1 MIFEMTTMFL
11 LNCTVIEDKGRVLS
25 ERVLM
30 ALLLCDLPCFFSEVL
45 LFSRLPCI
53 YS

>member
-1 MIFEMTTMFL
+1 MIFEVTTVFL
-11 LNCTVIEDKGRVLS
+11 LNCTEIQNKDRVPS

>member
-11 LNCTVIEDKGRVLS
+11 LSCTEIKDKDRVVS

-30 ALLLCDLPCFFSEVL
+30 VLLLCDLPCFFSEVL
-45 LFSRLPCI
+45 LFSRLPRI